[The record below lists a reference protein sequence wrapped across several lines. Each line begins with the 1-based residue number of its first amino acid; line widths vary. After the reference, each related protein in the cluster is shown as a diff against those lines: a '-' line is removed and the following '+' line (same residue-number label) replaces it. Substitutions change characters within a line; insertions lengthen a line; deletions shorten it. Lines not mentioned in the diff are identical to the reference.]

1 MAAQLR
7 MYETKDGEPDA
18 CVQEWT
24 RGVAPL
30 RRTFGFTVAGAWTIP
45 AEDRFVWI
53 LSLEGDR
60 EAFEARDAAYYASPE
75 RQALRPDPAR
85 HLAVVEHG
93 LLTSVLP

>member
-1 MAAQLR
+1 VAAQLR

-45 AEDRFVWI
+45 EEDRFVWF
-53 LSLEGDR
+53 LSRDGDR
-60 EAFEARDAAYYASPE
+60 KAFEERDAAYYASSE
-75 RQALRPDPAR
+75 RKVCSLIRPVIWR
-85 HLAVVEHG
+85 SSNTG
-93 LLTSVLP
+93 S